1 MSMGT
6 ASHICAA
13 ASGGPRYDGNMS
25 PEQRR
30 SVTNGI
36 WMCRNHG
43 TTIDSTDPK
52 FTTEVLRT
60 WKKEAEAESRLRVL
74 NGSMPLGSV
83 MGHTTADLFAAAAA
97 DIEVFRRTSRWP
109 ASSVEL
115 SVTIEG
121 GNESTTTKSLATV
134 VLSLDDLVLVAPPGM
149 GKTTVLLQVAEGMI
163 AAQVGV
169 PIFVPLADWATDGK
183 DLLTSILRRPSFRG
197 ISESSLRA
205 AAAERGI
212 VLLLDGWNEL
222 DNAARKR
229 VRVQLSSLKAE
240 LPKLGLVISTR
251 RQSLNV
257 PIESLRVDLHPLS
270 YSQQEAIA
278 LEMYG
283 KPGVLIVDQAWRTA
297 GIRDLVTIPLY
308 LTVLLSLPTDS
319 AFPTTKEEL
328 LRRFVKAHEAVPD
341 HAEALHA
348 ALGGLHN
355 RYLCDLA
362 VRATNASAVA
372 LSEADARRSIVET
385 GTKLISEAQVLA
397 LPRTDEVL
405 DVLVSHHVLMRAGDT
420 PGYSFQHQQFQ
431 EFYASHAVEA
441 QMRLACGFPDK
452 LMFLQAKMF
461 DAPAWEEAILFAVE
475 RMSGTHESI
484 NACASSI
491 LAAMQVDPLLAA
503 EMTYRSSDAV
513 WALVSDEVQRF
524 ARAWHVPGTVDR
536 ALRFMLNSGRPDF
549 LDLVWPLVTHEKDQT
564 SLRALS
570 NCRQL
575 RPSIFGVGAIS
586 SIVALPKGPRE
597 VLVREIAWNADAKA
611 LDLAT
616 ALAKVETEPDVLVSV
631 VSALSFRRA
640 DHHITE
646 ILQAASDAMLDQI
659 ARHKSLQDEE
669 VVDVQCRE
677 RLAQAQH
684 RIAVMETDYDR
695 LHHIARSPCNQIH
708 EGVLFNLIS
717 TMEIHPQDREVGWIT
732 QELAAIYPA
741 VVAKALVARLRN
753 GRLLLYSS
761 SDMVAAADVVLDDD
775 PMLLLAQ
782 EDLGQFSLRASLAA
796 SVLGPRL
803 AGTLFDQLFELGPK
817 TKVNGQWDQEV
828 NNLIHGLEQRLVL
841 APVESLLEAVKVRS
855 AAATVPQMALMA
867 DILVRRRGQLS
878 AKDRPFNDAVQK
890 NIANLAEEWANRTL
904 ASGVARRGQMASL
917 ASLVACTP
925 TDRLLPVL
933 QALLDAEL
941 RLLRAF
947 RAQAN
952 TEMWSPSDAS
962 NEARMRYGNHYARA
976 FLTLKQPETKRVLYG
991 YLGDPDFG
999 DESATILVELW
1010 RTANEFPPTEGSLFG
1025 KFDFSDV
1032 PVRRTA
1038 RSAVPDETCEEA
1050 NAIFEVIVRLINNPN
1065 TELQT
1070 LAFVLGSTAVRLPHG
1085 KWHDVATQL
1094 LRLAPRG
1101 TRYKLLLNLCFSGET
1116 LPLCEVGRGIADT
1129 LDAAKTQAWI
1139 LTQSDGYELRGWLQL
1154 LPFTDSPLT
1163 SLDMLTTLPNSF
1175 MNPHKLENLVSAC
1188 GGLAGEVGASCLFKL
1203 AEIVP
1208 AFYGDAVWHRTIFQL
1223 AADSS
1228 ATAHQL
1234 VGLAVHG
1241 VFEQQ
1246 KPDRW
1251 AIVRDLA
1258 GLLEAHADVRSHTY
1272 ALLVDGPTS
1281 QGLTLLAEVIS
1292 VAPDVQGLLLLLRM
1306 EMETG
1311 QKFAGYRAVE
1321 HVATLRVPSGDL
1333 SGSVEILPAPVIR
1346 LRRDL
1351 LAMCTDGGPTDLAAQ
1366 YLRAIDAVR
1375 DMHGQPE
1382 GEPRH
1387 PDFTSGVRWPLLNAQ
1402 APAQEL
1408 Y

>member
-13 ASGGPRYDGNMS
+13 SPLGPRYDPNMS
-25 PEQRR
+25 PEQRS
-30 SVTNGI
+30 SVGNGI

-43 TTIDSTDPK
+43 TIIDSTDPE
-52 FTTEVLRT
+52 FTTEVLHT
-60 WKKEAEAESRLRVL
+60 WKKNAEAESHQRVRR
-74 NGSMPLGSV
+74 GSMPPSSV
-83 MGHTTADLFAAAAA
+83 VGHTTADLFAAAAA
-97 DIEVFRRTSRWP
+97 DIGVFRRTSRWP
-109 ASSVEL
+109 AASVEL
-115 SVTIEG
+115 TVTIEG
-121 GNESTTTKSLATV
+121 GNEPTTTKSLATV

-149 GKTTVLLQVAEGMI
+149 GKTTVLLQVAEGML

-169 PIFVPLADWATDGK
+169 PIFIPLADWATDVK
-183 DLLTSILRRPSFRG
+183 DLLTSILSRPSFRG
-197 ISESSLRA
+197 ISEASLRA

-229 VRVQLSSLKAE
+229 ARVQLNSLKAE

-283 KPGVLIVDQAWRTA
+283 KPGVLILDQAWRTA

-308 LTVLLSLPTDS
+308 LTVLLSLPPNS

-328 LRRFVKAHEAVPD
+328 LRRFVAAHEAVPD
-341 HAEALHA
+341 HAEALRE
-348 ALGGLHN
+348 ALEGLHKH
-355 RYLCDLA
+355 YLCGLA

-385 GTKLISEAQVLA
+385 TRKLIAEAQVFA
-397 LPRTDEVL
+397 PPRPDEVL
-405 DVLVSHHVLMRAGDT
+405 DVLVSHHVLMRAGDA

-431 EFYASHAVEA
+431 EWYASHVVED
-441 QMRLACGFPDK
+441 QMELACGDPDK
-452 LMFLQAKMF
+452 LMFLQSQMF

-475 RMSGTHESI
+475 RMGGAHESI
-484 NACASSI
+484 NPCARSI
-491 LAAMQVDPLLAA
+491 LAAMRVDPLLAA

-513 WALVSDEVQRF
+513 WALVSDKIQRF

-536 ALRFMLNSGRPDF
+536 ALRFMLNSGKPDF

-564 SLRALS
+564 SLRALT

-575 RPSIFGVGAIS
+575 RPSIFGANAMS

-597 VLVREIAWNADAKA
+597 VLVREIAWNADARG

-631 VSALSFRRA
+631 VNALTFRRA

-646 ILQAASDAMLDQI
+646 ILQAASDAMIDQI
-659 ARHKSLQDEE
+659 AKHKSLQDEE
-669 VVDVQCRE
+669 VVEGQCRQ
-677 RLAQAQH
+677 RLAQSRQ
-684 RIAVMETDYDR
+684 RIAVMETDYER
-695 LHHIARSPCNQIH
+695 LRHIARSPHSQMH

-717 TMEIHPQDREVGWIT
+717 TMEIQPQDAEVGWIT
-732 QELAAIYPA
+732 QELAALYPS
-741 VVAKALVARLRN
+741 VVAKALVARLRG
-753 GRLLLYSS
+753 GRLLLYRS
-761 SDMVAAADVVLDDD
+761 SDMVTAAGVVLDDD
-775 PMLLLAQ
+775 VMLQIAR

-803 AGTLFDQLFELGPK
+803 TGTFFDQLFELGPK
-817 TKVNGQWDQEV
+817 AKVNGQWDQDV
-828 NNLIHGLEQRLVL
+828 NKLIHGLEQRLVL
-841 APVESLLEAVKVRS
+841 APVASLLEAAKERS
-855 AAATVPQMALMA
+855 AAATVSQLALIA
-867 DILVRRRGQLS
+867 DIIVRCRGEQQ
-878 AKDRPFNDAVQK
+878 AKEQPFSNAVHE
-890 NIANLAEEWANRTL
+890 NVAELAEEWANRAL
-904 ASGVARRGQMASL
+904 ASGVASRGQMASL
-917 ASLVACTP
+917 ASLIACAP
-925 TDRLLPVL
+925 ADRLLPVL
-933 QALLDAEL
+933 KALLDEEL

-947 RAQAN
+947 TAQAAA
-952 TEMWSPSDAS
+952 EKRRPSDAS
-962 NEARMRYGNHYARA
+962 NEACTRYGNFYSGA
-976 FLTLKQPETKRVLYG
+976 FLRLKQPETKRVLYG
-991 YLGDPDFG
+991 YLGDPKFG
-999 DESATILVELW
+999 DEAATVLVELW
-1010 RTANEFPPTEGSLFG
+1010 RTANESPPGERSLFG
-1025 KFDFSDV
+1025 RLDFSDV
-1032 PVRRTA
+1032 PLRRTA
-1038 RSAVPDETCEEA
+1038 RSAAPDETCEEA
-1050 NAIFEVIVRLINNPN
+1050 NVIFEVIGRLLNA
-1065 TELQT
+1065 TSDEQQT
-1070 LAFVLGSTAVRLPHG
+1070 LAFALASIAVRLPHG
-1085 KWHDVATQL
+1085 KWHDVATQI
-1094 LRLAPRG
+1094 LRLAPRRI
-1101 TRYKLLLNLCFSGET
+1101 RYKLLLNLCFSGQV
-1116 LPLCEVGRGIADT
+1116 LPLDEVSRGIADT

-1139 LTQSDGYELRGWLQL
+1139 LIQSDGYELTGWLQL

-1163 SLDMLTTLPNSF
+1163 SLDVLRTLPDSF
-1175 MNPHKLENLVSAC
+1175 INPYKLANLVSAC

-1208 AFYGDAVWHRTIFQL
+1208 AFYGDATWHRTIFQL

-1228 ATAHQL
+1228 VTAHQL
-1234 VGLAVHG
+1234 VALAVQG

-1272 ALLVDGPTS
+1272 ALLANGPTS
-1281 QGLTLLAEVIS
+1281 QGLTLLAEAIT

-1306 EMETG
+1306 EMATG
-1311 QKFAGYRAVE
+1311 KKFADYRSIE
-1321 HVATLRVPSGDL
+1321 HVTTLRVPSGDL
-1333 SGSVEILPAPVIR
+1333 PGSFEILPAPVSG

-1351 LAMCTDGGPTDLAAQ
+1351 LAMCTDGGPSDLAAQ
-1366 YLRAIDAVR
+1366 YLRVIDAIR
-1375 DMHGQPE
+1375 DIHGQPE
-1382 GEPRH
+1382 VEPRH
-1387 PDFTSGVRWPLLNAQ
+1387 PDLTSGVRWPLLNAL
-1402 APAQEL
+1402 APAEEP